1 LAIEVNELVTNK
13 LYYQIMENIN
23 NKAETILRE
32 YVEFKDINQSE
43 TVELLPLTIV
53 DCMEDYAIK
62 KMIDKKT
69 KTPNDAKPLLN
80 DGFIIDFFEL
90 MFLAES
96 VIPERPIARSMCF
109 DDFSERHY
117 HNMNENQRKKFF
129 EHVQKQPSFS
139 LENEQCRHF
148 FARFNPKNQY
158 LVSCFHNGKAEAIQ
172 CYMFDEEYRSSKNRF
187 VNRDYIKKVV
197 RMYDSKTII

>member
-1 LAIEVNELVTNK
+1 M
-13 LYYQIMENIN
+13 QNID

-109 DDFSERHY
+109 DDFSECHY
-117 HNMNENQRKKFF
+117 HNMNENQRKQFF

>member
-1 LAIEVNELVTNK
+1 
-13 LYYQIMENIN
+13 
-23 NKAETILRE
+23 
-32 YVEFKDINQSE
+32 
-43 TVELLPLTIV
+43 
-53 DCMEDYAIK
+53 
-62 KMIDKKT
+62 MIDKKT

-80 DGFIIDFFEL
+80 DGFVIDFFEL

-117 HNMNENQRKKFF
+117 HKMNDNQRLQFF
-129 EHVQKQPSFS
+129 EHVQKCHGFN

-158 LVSCFHNGKAEAIQ
+158 LVSCFHNGKAEVIQ
-172 CYMFDEEYRSSKNRF
+172 CYIFNEEYR
-187 VNRDYIKKVV
+187 YIKKTNPG
-197 RMYDSKTII
+197 RKLIRSQTFRKFEQI